1 DKRKKHAVEVGIDR
15 LETKRTSV
23 ARLESSVE
31 AALKQGKGTLIVA
44 REGHADRLVSEH
56 LACDHCQL
64 SFPELTP
71 QAFSFNSPQGMCQAC
86 NGLGT
91 RVELDPVKIVPDPA
105 LSIDEGAIAPWGED
119 VSEKKSW
126 DFRNQILSQLKLDTK
141 IPYRAL
147 KKAQQQVLLYG
158 TGEKKYDVNWEIKSG
173 SGRFQVTWEGVIPK
187 LMRRFKQTQSE
198 RARKWYSQ
206 FMGDTVCSA
215 CSGGR
220 LRPESAAVRVGG
232 KTLVELSGL
241 TVAAAS
247 ELFQTL
253 ELSSSER
260 EIAREV
266 VKEIQNRLG
275 FLKAVGLDYLS

>member
-1 DKRKKHAVEVGIDR
+1 
-15 LETKRTSV
+15 
-23 ARLESSVE
+23 
-31 AALKQGKGTLIVA
+31 
-44 REGHADRLVSEH
+44 
-56 LACDHCQL
+56 
-64 SFPELTP
+64 
-71 QAFSFNSPQGMCQAC
+71 
-86 NGLGT
+86 
-91 RVELDPVKIVPDPA
+91 
-105 LSIDEGAIAPWGED
+105 
-119 VSEKKSW
+119 
-126 DFRNQILSQLKLDTK
+126 
-141 IPYRAL
+141 
-147 KKAQQQVLLYG
+147 
-158 TGEKKYDVNWEIKSG
+158 
-173 SGRFQVTWEGVIPK
+173 FQVTWEGVIPK

-247 ELFQTL
+247 ELFQPL

-275 FLKAVGLDYLS
+275 FLKAVGLDYLSLDRGGPTLSGGEAQRIRLASQVGSELTGVIYVLDEPSIGLHQRDNARLLDTLRRMRDIGNSVICVEHDEDTIRSADHVIDFGPGAGVAGGQVIFSGTPSQLEKSGLGLTAAYLSGD